1 MDAGAVRERAV
12 ELVDALNALG
22 WHADPG
28 FEPVSIGGVIGDDA
42 LVAVGIRWHAQ
53 HDLGGGPSRP
63 SARFNSPTI
72 PTRRLHE
79 QVARPVDLEHGLGT
93 GVLERPLERTDEGPA
108 GFRLVRPGVNREYNP
123 AQTGSFR
130 VTQCQGPEPRKCL
143 MR

>member
-53 HDLGGGPSRP
+53 HDLGGALRGPVRASTRRP
-63 SARFNSPTI
+63 SPPGDSMSRWHVPSTSSM
-72 PTRRLHE
+72 
-79 QVARPVDLEHGLGT
+79 VW
-93 GVLERPLERTDEGPA
+93 GPA
-108 GFRLVRPGVNREYNP
+108 SSSVRLSGRTKVQPGSAWCGRE
-123 AQTGSFR
+123 
-130 VTQCQGPEPRKCL
+130 
-143 MR
+143 